1 MTEGPTATP
10 GTVIETPNSAKA
22 ERVREHLRQLATV
35 QAADATD
42 AKDIEDRQLVDIM
55 SAQTEDEVWD
65 ADEGGAIQAR
75 DAVGLE
81 VEIRSFRVLVSSD
94 PGKQTR
100 SGTYV
105 TADAV
110 CMGGPADLLR
120 KLGLAPGTEF
130 ALQTGAEKIVMKW
143 LRWQQMDALPKRGVI
158 VGIDT
163 NSGNTVLKFGR
174 PPVRTI

>member
-1 MTEGPTATP
+1 MTETQSTP
-10 GTVIETPNSAKA
+10 GTVIDTPSSAKA

-35 QAADATD
+35 QAADAND
-42 AKDIEDRQLVDIM
+42 AADIEDRQVVGIM
-55 SAQTEDEVWD
+55 SATTIDEAWG

-81 VEIRSFRVLVSSD
+81 VEIRSFRMLIGND
-94 PGKQTR
+94 PGKKTR
-100 SGTYV
+100 SGTYA

-110 CMGGPADLLR
+110 CMGGPADLMR

-143 LRWQQMDALPKRGVI
+143 LKFQQLDALPVRGVI
-158 VGIDT
+158 AGIET
-163 NSGNTVLKFGR
+163 NSGNTVLKFVR
-174 PPVRTI
+174 PPVRTV